1 MADMFASARIRLTL
15 WYLLIIVLITSS
27 LSGVIYVR
35 VSSVLE
41 QEYIRIEQ
49 RLQQEWPGVGLQSR
63 PGFGRRITPQDLRN
77 AQSQIAGQLIII
89 NLIIIV
95 FFAAA
100 GYFLSGKTL
109 KPIEEIHEEQKR
121 FIGDAAHELKTPI
134 TALKTSL
141 EVNLMDRAL
150 DKKTKKI
157 LKENLEDVTS
167 LESLSQSLLRLAKV
181 TDQQLIK
188 KPLNLTKIV
197 TRGMEYLEATAQKK
211 EITIQLE
218 KGKTKY
224 WVWGDEGA
232 LLDLV
237 LILLDNALK
246 YSPKR
251 SVIKVKLNKRK
262 NQVLLEVTD
271 FGSGI
276 SHRDLPHIFE
286 RFYRADQTRGNYQ
299 HHGYGLGLSVAQKIV
314 DQHGGQIMVTSAVRK
329 GSTFSVWLPSKG

>member
-1 MADMFASARIRLTL
+1 MGDMFASARIRLTL

-63 PGFGRRITPQDLRN
+63 PGFGRRITLQDLRN
-77 AQSQIAGQLIII
+77 AQSQIAGQLIVI

-95 FFAAA
+95 FFTVA

-141 EVNLMDRAL
+141 EVNLMDRTL
-150 DKKTKKI
+150 DKKTQKI
-157 LKENLEDVTS
+157 LNENLEDVIS
-167 LESLSQSLLRLAKV
+167 LESLSQSLLRLARI
-181 TDQQLIK
+181 TDQQLAKEPVDLK
-188 KPLNLTKIV
+188 KVVI
-197 TRGMEYLEATAQKK
+197 RGMDYLEATAQKK
-211 EITIQLE
+211 EVTIQLE
-218 KGKTKY
+218 KGKTKI
-224 WVWGDEGA
+224 WVMGDEGA

-237 LILLDNALK
+237 LILLDNAIK
-246 YSPKR
+246 YSNDR
-251 SVIKVKLNKRK
+251 SVIKVELQKKK
-262 NQVLLEVTD
+262 HQVELSVTD

-276 SHRDLPHIFE
+276 SKKDLPHIFE
-286 RFYRADQTRGNYQ
+286 RFYRADQARSNQ
-299 HHGYGLGLSVAQKIV
+299 HNHGYGLGLSVAQKIV
-314 DQHGGQIMVTSAVRK
+314 NQHNGHILVTSAVGK
-329 GSTFSVWLPSKG
+329 GSTFTVTLSSKD